1 MVHHSPMPCRE
12 RAPDTDLEATKAA
25 EWCLCKEALT
35 ALESVNGMSTAKMH
49 SIVKSEEMVQLL
61 D

>member
-1 MVHHSPMPCRE
+1 MVHHSPTPCHK

-25 EWCLCKEALT
+25 EWCLCKEALM

-49 SIVKSEEMVQLL
+49 SIMKSEEMVQFL